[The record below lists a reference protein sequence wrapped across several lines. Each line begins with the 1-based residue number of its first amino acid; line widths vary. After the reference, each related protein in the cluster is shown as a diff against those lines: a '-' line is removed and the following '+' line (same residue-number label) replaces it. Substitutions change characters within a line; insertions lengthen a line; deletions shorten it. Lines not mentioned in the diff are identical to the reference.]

1 MIEPLY
7 VDEARLDEYYSQIVT
22 KPKVWR
28 VPTYTI
34 SAGISPS
41 VGLQGAVTH
50 VPVGLAE
57 KLETV
62 WAYLGGEKVLGLARP
77 SIEDSWDNAP
87 PDPELPGPVW
97 TELRNTFRRETCEV
111 RTLML
116 PPPTGAPPG
125 TEAPAL
131 WVSARPLERATYSGG
146 HPEIGALYLLQSFPY
161 SDGPARRV
169 SGLSLLTMLY
179 EVDVPRMASA
189 LERFADESGRRL
201 VGRTGDPR
209 GARLHDLL
217 ELGRW
222 GPPKMVDVFYRIRAS
237 FLDTCDDDRVTTI
250 AYPIVMLRA

>member
-7 VDEARLDEYYSQIVT
+7 IDEARLDEYYSQIVT
-22 KPKVWR
+22 KPKVRR

-41 VGLQGAVTH
+41 VGLQGAVTQ

-57 KLETV
+57 KLDTV
-62 WAYLGGEKVLGLARP
+62 CAYLGGQEVLGRARP
-77 SIEDSWDNAP
+77 SIEDNWDNAP
-87 PDPELPGPVW
+87 PDPELPEPVW
-97 TELRNTFRRETCEV
+97 RELRKTFRRETCEV
-111 RTLML
+111 RTLLL
-116 PPPTGAPPG
+116 PPPAGAPPG
-125 TEAPAL
+125 TEGPAL
-131 WVSARPLERATYSGG
+131 WVSARPLKRGTDSSGY
-146 HPEIGALYLLQSFPY
+146 HKIGALYLLQSFPHA
-161 SDGPARRV
+161 DGPARCV

-179 EVDVPRMASA
+179 ELDVLPTASS

-201 VGRTGDPR
+201 RGRVGDPR

-237 FLDTCDDDRVTTI
+237 FLDFDDDYRVTTI
-250 AYPIVMLRA
+250 AYPIAMLRA